1 MRGMTWLAASVI
13 AVSLS
18 TVSLSVA
25 ASDAALLKE
34 TQQAK
39 VEQAKHNQAREGEF
53 KQREQALQAEL
64 DKLNAQL
71 ASLKQENEQLSET
84 FQQNEAVLAEK
95 EQALHLA
102 TGSLGELFGVVRQA
116 AKDLDLEQAG
126 SVATLGQAEH
136 RLVVEEIV
144 AARQLPAKRQLYGL
158 WQAFAQQIQAS
169 AEAQMLNV
177 DVINGQGETETKSVL
192 RLGSFALAG
201 EQGYLDWNGQR
212 QRATVYAQQPQG
224 ALTLSTDVTSGL
236 PIVALDAS
244 RGALLEQLGMAP
256 TLLDRIEHGGI
267 VGKVIIALLLVG
279 MAIGLV
285 RGAAL
290 LSAKAKIA
298 KQLKHTDSPQDDNAL
313 GRILNVYRQDS
324 SPNVEA
330 LELRLLEAVM
340 DEQQHLERG
349 LSMIKLLAALAP
361 MLGLLGTVTG
371 MIDTF
376 QTITQFGNADPRVMA
391 GGISMALITTVLGL
405 IAAMPLLLIHN
416 ILASKAEAIRT
427 IIEKQGIGL
436 VAERAEQA
444 TRLVKDAA

>member
-116 AKDLDLEQAG
+116 AKDLDLEQSG
-126 SVATLGQAEH
+126 SVATLGHAEH
-136 RLVVEEIV
+136 RTVVEEIV

-169 AEAQMLNV
+169 AEAQTLNV
-177 DVINGQGETETKSVL
+177 DVINGQGETETKPVL